1 MAITQN
7 TYTGDGT
14 TVLFTISF
22 PYLEQDHV
30 KASLNGTPTTAFTFA
45 NSNTIQ
51 FNVAPA
57 NGVTILLFRE
67 TESGA
72 LQNQFFPNSSIP
84 SDSLNNN
91 FTQGL
96 YVAQETDNTS
106 NQALSDAQNAVTT
119 ANGAVVTANAADAKS
134 DQAIIDSAAA
144 VVTANTAESNSIAA
158 VSTANA
164 ASSAASAAVSTANAA
179 SSAASA
185 AVITANAA
193 DATATQA
200 SIDASAAV
208 VTANAADGKADSAI
222 ITANAADAAAA
233 AAVITANAAD
243 ANASAAVITANTAES
258 NSLAAVSTANAAAA
272 AVAAAQLYLPVA
284 DLTALALL
292 TPADGDLFELTDSTG
307 AETDPSITG
316 VPIGLV
322 GDAGLTFR
330 LRYDDPPG
338 EYAFVSYFANDS
350 EGRYIRSGVG
360 AIVNADV
367 SASAAIGLSKL
378 ATGALPTGITV
389 ASANIV
395 DGTIVNADISAS
407 AAIGLSKLATG
418 ALPTAITVA
427 SANIIDGTIVNADIN
442 ASAAI
447 ADTKLATI
455 STAGK
460 VSNSA
465 TTATNANTASAI
477 VARDASGNFSA
488 GTITANLT
496 GTASAIADNTV
507 TSAKIVDGTILNA
520 DVNASAAIAGTKVA
534 PDFGSQNVVT
544 TGTATAASLN
554 PTGSSVPT
562 NGVYLP
568 AANSVGISTNGT
580 GRLFIASDG
589 KTGLGTSNPQAI
601 LNLDRTDLGTD
612 TWLRV
617 SQSGTEVFSISQPST
632 SEIRFATPDLSTDRE
647 FTWHTRGTERL
658 RINANGSLIV
668 NSAAG
673 TAAFTASIGGSEVA
687 RIDTSG
693 RLLVG
698 TSTARANFLNAATA
712 PFFQLEGTATSTA
725 AASIVQNF
733 TNTLASAP
741 ARLILARSGA
751 TTLGSTTEVAADNV
765 VGSLSFQGSDG
776 TEFVEAATINAAVDG
791 TPGANDMPGRLVFS
805 TTADGAS
812 SPTERMRIDNKGA
825 TVCFGTSTTVIAARN
840 SVAAGTAT
848 TNIAGVHSATGTGDG
863 TVSFRV
869 YTNGNVQNTNNSYGS
884 LSDLKLKENIVTAS
898 SQWEDLKALQV
909 RKYNFKEETGHET
922 HTQIGLVAQE
932 AELVSPGLV
941 TESPDQDAAGNDLG
955 TVTKSVNYSVLYM
968 KAVKALQEAME
979 RIETLEADVAAL
991 KAQ

>member
-7 TYTGDGT
+7 QYTGDGT
-14 TVLFTISF
+14 TVLFTITF
-22 PYLEQDHV
+22 PYLERDHV
-30 KASLNGTPTTAFTFA
+30 KASINGTPTTAFTFA

-51 FNVAPA
+51 FNVAPV
-57 NGVTILLFRE
+57 NGAAVLLFRE
-67 TESGA
+67 TASDQ

-84 SDSLNNN
+84 SSSLNNN

-106 NQALSDAQNAVTT
+106 AEALSQAQTAVTT

-134 DQAIIDSAAA
+134 DQAVLDSSAA
-144 VVTANTAESNSIAA
+144 VLTANTAESNSLAA
-158 VSTANA
+158 VSTANS
-164 ASSAASAAVSTANAA
+164 ASSAASAAVITANAA

-200 SIDASAAV
+200 SIDSAAAV

-222 ITANAADAAAA
+222 ITANAADGKADTAI
-233 AAVITANAAD
+233 ITANAAD

-258 NSLAAVSTANAAAA
+258 NSLAAVSTANAASA
-272 AVAAAQLYLPVA
+272 AVSAAQLYLPVA

-330 LRYDDPPG
+330 LRYDDPPS

-350 EGRYIRSGVG
+350 EDRYIRSGVG

-407 AAIGLSKLATG
+407 AAI
-418 ALPTAITVA
+418 V
-427 SANIIDGTIVNADIN
+427 
-442 ASAAI
+442 
-447 ADTKLATI
+447 DTKLATI
-455 STAGK
+455 ATAGK

-465 TTATNANTASAI
+465 TTAASANTLSAI

-496 GTASAIADNTV
+496 GNVTGNLTGTASAIADNTV
-507 TSAKIVDGTILNA
+507 TSAKIVDGAIVNA

-534 PDFGSQNVVT
+534 PNFGSQNVVT

-568 AANSVGISTNGT
+568 AANSVAIST
-580 GRLFIASDG
+580 
-589 KTGLGTSNPQAI
+589 
-601 LNLDRTDLGTD
+601 
-612 TWLRV
+612 
-617 SQSGTEVFSISQPST
+617 SGAQ
-632 SEIRFATPDLSTDRE
+632 RAT
-647 FTWHTRGTERL
+647 
-658 RINANGSLIV
+658 
-668 NSAAG
+668 
-673 TAAFTASIGGSEVA
+673 
-687 RIDTSG
+687 IDSSG

-698 TSTARANFLNAATA
+698 TSTNIVSYDNIASVV
-712 PFFQLEGTATSTA
+712 TSHDLSA
-725 AASIVQNF
+725 AAGFGSFRWVANAGGPVNTFNKSRGASVGTRGAVIAGDVLGALAWCGDDGTNF
-733 TNTLASAP
+733 I
-741 ARLILARSGA
+741 RGA
-751 TTLGSTTEVAADNV
+751 TIA
-765 VGSLSFQGSDG
+765 
-776 TEFVEAATINAAVDG
+776 AAVDG
-791 TPGANDMPGRLVFS
+791 TPGANDMPSRLVFS

-812 SPTERMRIDNKGA
+812 SPTEVMRLTSNNYLRMA
-825 TVCFGTSTTVIAARN
+825 SGTSGIQFNGDTAAANALDDYEEGTWTVQIFDAVSGGN
-840 SVAAGTAT
+840 LSAT
-848 TNIAGVHSATGTGDG
+848 TSTGYYTKTGR
-863 TVSFRV
+863 TVSIWFQLININ
-869 YTNGNVQNTNNSYGS
+869 TSGLTAANVLHFTLPFTNNSSMAGRGMVTTERVSFTGYATSQVNSGG
-884 LSDLKLKENIVTAS
+884 LSRGFLVNNVSAADDVNIIVSNFTTGTA
-898 SQWEDLKALQV
+898 D
-909 RKYNFKEETGHET
+909 
-922 HTQIGLVAQE
+922 IGVQMTYF
-932 AELVSPGLV
+932 V
-941 TESPDQDAAGNDLG
+941 
-955 TVTKSVNYSVLYM
+955 
-968 KAVKALQEAME
+968 
-979 RIETLEADVAAL
+979 
-991 KAQ
+991 